1 MSALNEWKAIAEHHK
16 TQLVIA
22 EQKMQEQTFEF
33 KQKVIAL
40 ETREPYK
47 SKWKKVIEN
56 DLIHNVQRI
65 LEDCYDAFLNENE
78 MGAEFV
84 EKAKMKIGEIDSPA
98 WQIFTLDVIEYLC
111 QKRTYINED
120 GSIDNFEDTSGGCDE
135 VIWYIAEDI
144 ILQGTVQA
152 SRNSFGLPHI
162 IVLSI
167 FAFDIGV
174 LQSRKSNKA
183 PRKRSSLLAY

>member
-1 MSALNEWKAIAEHHK
+1 MSALNEWKAIAEYHK

-22 EQKMQEQTFEF
+22 EQKMQEQTLEF

-40 ETREPYK
+40 ETRNDYT
-47 SKWKKVIEN
+47 SKWKKAIEDN
-56 DLIHNVQRI
+56 LIHNVQRI

-98 WQIFTLDVIEYLC
+98 WQIFTLDVLEYLC

-120 GSIDNFEDTSGGCDE
+120 GSIDNFECTAGGCDE

-144 ILQGTVQA
+144 ILQGTV
-152 SRNSFGLPHI
+152 
-162 IVLSI
+162 
-167 FAFDIGV
+167 
-174 LQSRKSNKA
+174 
-183 PRKRSSLLAY
+183 